1 MRSLVRLVTAC
12 ASQLARVRVR
22 LVAFRHSLRSA
33 TGIAN
38 TGRVP
43 QQASRTPIAFR
54 NRSRFATGR
63 VSQQVAFRNR
73 PRFATAAFSQL
84 PAFFALAAGGKVKCS

>member
-22 LVAFRHSLRSA
+22 LVAFRNRPRSA

-38 TGRVP
+38 TGRVS
-43 QQASRTPIAFR
+43 QQAALRDCRVCALSRSLLLQR
-54 NRSRFATGR
+54 EER
-63 VSQQVAFRNR
+63 
-73 PRFATAAFSQL
+73 
-84 PAFFALAAGGKVKCS
+84 

>member
-12 ASQLARVRVR
+12 ASQLARVCLR

-38 TGRVP
+38 TGRVS
-43 QQASRTPIAFR
+43 QQPAFR

-63 VSQQVAFRNR
+63 VSQQVA
-73 PRFATAAFSQL
+73 L
-84 PAFFALAAGGKVKCS
+84 CALSRSLLLQREER

>member
-12 ASQLARVRVR
+12 ASQLARVRLR

-38 TGRVP
+38 TGRV
-43 QQASRTPIAFR
+43 
-54 NRSRFATGR
+54 
-63 VSQQVAFRNR
+63 SQQVAFRNR
-73 PRFATAAFSQL
+73 SRFATAAFSQL

>member
-22 LVAFRHSLRSA
+22 LVAFRNRSRFA

-38 TGRVP
+38 
-43 QQASRTPIAFR
+43 
-54 NRSRFATGR
+54 TGR

>member
-22 LVAFRHSLRSA
+22 LVAFRNSLRFA

-38 TGRVP
+38 TD
-43 QQASRTPIAFR
+43 
-54 NRSRFATGR
+54 R
-63 VSQQVAFRNR
+63 VSQQVALRNR
-73 PRFATAAFSQL
+73 HREHRSRSATGRASRLPRFRSYLRSLLLQREER
-84 PAFFALAAGGKVKCS
+84 

>member
-22 LVAFRHSLRSA
+22 LVAFRHSLRFA

-38 TGRVP
+38 TDRVS
-43 QQASRTPIAFR
+43 QQVALR